1 MSKLSVSL
9 GHDNRVHPS
18 LLSKISVGGNSTL
31 TIRDNMTILGLFRDE
46 TDAGLWCRCRKA
58 CLAIFF
64 LATISFGQDASP
76 PIGLDDL
83 VRTLD
88 QKHPRLAQAALV
100 IEAAHGQAIQAG
112 RYPNPVFT
120 LTGDEINDRTGT
132 SGIWSPF
139 FTQEIVRRDK
149 RRLNI
154 AAAQQTIQESTYA
167 YHIERFVLLTLL
179 RQRYF
184 EVLSLQ
190 RRIELL
196 REAVK
201 AESQLAELA
210 RRLEQAGQTS
220 RVELLN
226 QQASLSRVQGDLQAS
241 ESELGPAFR
250 RLAATA
256 GDPDLPYA
264 PLAGTLDSP
273 LPDYEL
279 AEMLAAARQGHPQIL
294 AARVAIEKARL
305 LLNRAEVESRPN
317 FTLGAGYTWQSQNRS
332 HDWGLSFS
340 LPVPLW
346 NRNQGNIRSARA
358 ELGQALQ
365 EVGRL
370 EIELTDRIAEAHQKY
385 VAAKRRQVSF
395 REEVIPRLSQSYELA
410 VKAQASGQID
420 LFRVIAGRRALLD
433 AQLELVK
440 TQAEAWQAAAVLSG
454 LMLEE
459 VWPILP
465 K

>member
-1 MSKLSVSL
+1 
-9 GHDNRVHPS
+9 
-18 LLSKISVGGNSTL
+18 
-31 TIRDNMTILGLFRDE
+31 MTILGLFRDE

-256 GDPDLPYA
+256 
-264 PLAGTLDSP
+264 
-273 LPDYEL
+273 
-279 AEMLAAARQGHPQIL
+279 AARQGHPQIL

-358 ELGQALQ
+358 ELGRAVQ
-365 EVGRL
+365 EISRL
-370 EIELTDRIAEAHQKY
+370 EIELTDRIAEAHQRF
-385 VAAKRRQVSF
+385 VAAKGRVRVF
-395 REEVIPRLSQSYELA
+395 RDEVVPRLSQSYELA
-410 VKAQASGQID
+410 AKAQATGQFD
-420 LFRVIAGRRALLD
+420 LFRVIVARRTLLE
-433 AQLELVK
+433 AQLESVK

>member
-1 MSKLSVSL
+1 
-9 GHDNRVHPS
+9 
-18 LLSKISVGGNSTL
+18 
-31 TIRDNMTILGLFRDE
+31 
-46 TDAGLWCRCRKA
+46 
-58 CLAIFF
+58 
-64 LATISFGQDASP
+64 
-76 PIGLDDL
+76 
-83 VRTLD
+83 
-88 QKHPRLAQAALV
+88 
-100 IEAAHGQAIQAG
+100 
-112 RYPNPVFT
+112 
-120 LTGDEINDRTGT
+120 
-132 SGIWSPF
+132 
-139 FTQEIVRRDK
+139 
-149 RRLNI
+149 
-154 AAAQQTIQESTYA
+154 
-167 YHIERFVLLTLL
+167 
-179 RQRYF
+179 
-184 EVLSLQ
+184 
-190 RRIELL
+190 
-196 REAVK
+196 
-201 AESQLAELA
+201 
-210 RRLEQAGQTS
+210 
-220 RVELLN
+220 
-226 QQASLSRVQGDLQAS
+226 VQGDLQAS

-358 ELGQALQ
+358 ELGRAVQ
-365 EVGRL
+365 EISRL
-370 EIELTDRIAEAHQKY
+370 EIELTDRIAEAHQRF
-385 VAAKRRQVSF
+385 VAAKGRVRVF
-395 REEVIPRLSQSYELA
+395 RDEVVPRLSQSYELA
-410 VKAQASGQID
+410 AKAQATGQFD
-420 LFRVIAGRRALLD
+420 LFRVIVARRTLLE
-433 AQLELVK
+433 AQLESVK